1 MFTEKHQC
9 WNLFI
14 IKLQEMY
21 LEHVRDVSRTQ
32 SRIKMEPI
40 VKIVNG
46 SRGVLEQNGRS
57 YMQLFV

>member
-14 IKLQEMY
+14 IQLQEMY